1 MTPALQVLVY
11 PALDLELSEPS
22 FERLADGYGLTRS
35 DMQFFWAPASRPRKT
50 PILHPYAS
58 PLRADT
64 LRDGAP
70 AMILSSIHSSTRASC
85 MASGFGPR
93 ACLARTVRDDG
104 MVHGFMSY
112 LGRVDAARIAVA
124 ECGTAL
130 KDAIA
135 TQLRRRDAG

>member
-1 MTPALQVLVY
+1 
-11 PALDLELSEPS
+11 
-22 FERLADGYGLTRS
+22 
-35 DMQFFWAPASRPRKT
+35 
-50 PILHPYAS
+50 
-58 PLRADT
+58 
-64 LRDGAP
+64 
-70 AMILSSIHSSTRASC
+70 